1 MKNNAEDPTKGNR
14 RMKVSPKKKVKP
26 STIAPVLACFQTTG
40 EIQIV
45 GVQSQDTQSL
55 IKVEQR

>member
-26 STIAPVLACFQTTG
+26 STIAPVLACF
-40 EIQIV
+40 
-45 GVQSQDTQSL
+45 
-55 IKVEQR
+55 